1 MSSTCLFGKVN
12 LVSNPL
18 SCKISM
24 ICGFGL
30 DYYPI
35 YVDEGVLLVDFKGDV
50 AKIYV
55 KR

>member
-1 MSSTCLFGKVN
+1 MSSTCLLGKVN
-12 LVSNPL
+12 LASNPL

-30 DYYPI
+30 DYFPI
-35 YVDEGVLLVDFKGDV
+35 YVDEGILLVDFKGNIT
-50 AKIYV
+50 KLFV